1 MRFEMG
7 DKVRDLRYIV
17 REGMVVK
24 VTPAYLD
31 VYVPSIG
38 CVMMWPKAETE
49 LVAKANYVKGEE

>member
-1 MRFEMG
+1 MG